1 MVAETKSANIFFVQN
16 FIYNLPILKGILQ
29 WGFTKYVQQN
39 VQQFEWA
46 FVEIK
51 ASNLETQARDNQCSK
66 RRVVCL
72 QRLRDRLTPQLQKF
86 LVVRK
91 FARQKSKRN
100 CVLREVL
107 FKIRVDYD
115 PSVFCGS

>member
-1 MVAETKSANIFFVQN
+1 MPFNMLGGKNMALCEMAETKSANIFFVQN

-51 ASNLETQARDNQCSK
+51 ASN
-66 RRVVCL
+66 
-72 QRLRDRLTPQLQKF
+72 
-86 LVVRK
+86 
-91 FARQKSKRN
+91 
-100 CVLREVL
+100 
-107 FKIRVDYD
+107 
-115 PSVFCGS
+115 